1 MSTEHRTQVP
11 ERLRRLAWL
20 LDSSIPLPGGFTIGI
35 DALIGLIPGLGD
47 VIGVVLSSYI
57 VREAAQLGLPK
68 SVLVRMVFNVAI
80 EGVVGI
86 VPLFGDL
93 FDAGWKAN
101 QRNVRLLGAWL
112 DNPQRTRASSRYFV
126 TGMLAL
132 LVALFAATSIAGF
145 LVVRWLWHTLSA

>member
-1 MSTEHRTQVP
+1 MSTEPRTHVP

-20 LDSSIPLPGGFTIGI
+20 LDSSIPLPGGFSIGI
-35 DALIGLIPGLGD
+35 DALIGLVPGLGD

-68 SVLVRMVFNVAI
+68 SVLARMVFNVAI
-80 EGVVGI
+80 EGVIGI

-101 QRNVRLLGAWL
+101 QRNVTLLGAWL
-112 DNPQRTRASSRYFV
+112 DHPQRIRASSRFFV
-126 TGMLAL
+126 ACMLAL

-145 LVVRWLWHTLSA
+145 LIVRWLWQALSA